1 MILRDEM
8 HAIFTY
14 VLLGTLAIA
23 LLAVIVTDL
32 RSRTIGN
39 RLNAG
44 IALAAPL
51 FWWASELALWPGVA
65 IQLGVAALTFAI
77 CCLFFAIRQMGGGDV
92 KLLTALA
99 LWMPPAA
106 FLDLLFIMVMA
117 GWVLTLVMG
126 AWQVA
131 RSGSAGSAATA
142 PRRDLGVLIACT
154 LIAAAFASAMLGGPR
169 LAIPATLAE
178 AASGHLGWTLAL
190 AMLPVALLVAVT
202 LVSLRVMRR
211 QQEQIR
217 VPYGLAIATGG
228 IWILASGELVS
239 AMPAAGLG

>member
-1 MILRDEM
+1 M
-8 HAIFTY
+8 HEFFTY
-14 VLLGTLAIA
+14 VLLGALAIA
-23 LLAVIVTDL
+23 LLVAVVTDL

-39 RLNAG
+39 GLNAA

-65 IQLGVAALTFAI
+65 IQLGIAALTFAI

-106 FLDLLFIMVMA
+106 FLDLVVIMVMV

-126 AWQVA
+126 AWHVA
-131 RSGSAGSAATA
+131 NSRPGTAT
-142 PRRDLGVLIACT
+142 PRRDLGLLIGCT
-154 LIAAAFASAMLGGPR
+154 LIAAVFASAVLGGPQ
-169 LAIPATLAE
+169 LALPEVLTE
-178 AASGHLGWTLAL
+178 AASGHAAIAIAF
-190 AMLPVALLVAVT
+190 AMVPVVLLVVVT
-202 LVSLRVMRR
+202 LTSMRVLRRHA
-211 QQEQIR
+211 EQIR

-228 IWILASGELVS
+228 IWILATGDLV
-239 AMPAAGLG
+239 AGMPTAAFG